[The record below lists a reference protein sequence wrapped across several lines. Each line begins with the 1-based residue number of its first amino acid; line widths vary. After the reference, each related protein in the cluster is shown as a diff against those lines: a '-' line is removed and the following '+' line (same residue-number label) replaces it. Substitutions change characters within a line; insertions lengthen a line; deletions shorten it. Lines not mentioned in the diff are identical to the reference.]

1 MRSIFPA
8 FAFVLVPVFAA
19 LLLMAAGPALADPE
33 GANTTPAKQAIIL
46 DDATGAVLFEKNAD
60 QRMPT
65 SSMSKVMTMY
75 VVFDAIRQGRLTLE
89 TKLPVSEKSWRMQG
103 SKMFIHV
110 GDSVPVEELTRGVII
125 QSGNDATIALAE
137 GVAGTEESFAR
148 IMNEKAA
155 EMGLKSSHFMN
166 ASGWPDP
173 NHYSTARDL
182 ATLAGHLIHEFPEYY
197 HYYSE
202 KEFTYNN
209 IRQGN
214 RNPLLYRNIGA
225 DGVKTGHTEDGGYGL
240 IGSGVRDGRRVIM
253 VLNGL
258 PDSKAR
264 AQESARLL
272 EWALSAF
279 ENKALFTADAQV
291 VSAPVYLGA
300 ADSVPLV
307 PQKDIVVTLPKMA
320 ATDKIKVEASYPAP
334 LRAPIKKGDVVG
346 TLKVETPVLGV
357 QEFPLVAGADVAPAG
372 MFKSIAQKA
381 QVMLG
386 ARQGVTAPEEPGAL
400 ENTAP
405 AAGE

>member
-1 MRSIFPA
+1 MMRQIFPA
-8 FAFVLVPVFAA
+8 FALVLLSVFVLLSPVA
-19 LLLMAAGPALADPE
+19 PAQADPE
-33 GANTTPAKQAIIL
+33 GANTTPARQAIVV
-46 DDATGAVLFEKNAD
+46 DDATGAILFEKNAD

-75 VVFDAIRQGRLTLE
+75 VVFDAIKQGRLTLE
-89 TKLPVSEKSWRMQG
+89 TKLPVSEKAWRMQG

-110 GDSVPVEELTRGVII
+110 GDSVPVGDLAQGVIV

-137 GVAGTEESFAR
+137 GVAGTEDSFAR
-148 IMNEKAA
+148 IMNEKAV
-155 EMGLKSSHFMN
+155 EMGLKSTHFMN

-173 NHYSTARDL
+173 DHYSTARDL
-182 ATLAGHLIHEFPEYY
+182 ERLASYLIHDFPEHY
-197 HYYSE
+197 HYYSQ

-214 RNPLLYRNIGA
+214 RNPLLYRDIGA

-279 ENKALFTADAQV
+279 ENRTLFDAGTQV

-300 ADSVPLV
+300 VDSVPLV
-307 PQKDIVVTLPKMA
+307 PQNRIVVTLPKMA
-320 ATDKIKVEASYPAP
+320 AEDGIKVEASYAAP

-346 TLKVETPVLGV
+346 SLRVETPVLGV

-372 MFKSIAQKA
+372 LFKSVMQKA
-381 QVMLG
+381 QVVLG
-386 ARQGVTAPEEPGAL
+386 MGQGAPGSPAPED
-400 ENTAP
+400 TAP

>member
-1 MRSIFPA
+1 MRQTFPV
-8 FAFVLVPVFAA
+8 FAFVFLSLFSVFAA
-19 LLLMAAGPALADPE
+19 AAPALADPE
-33 GANTTPAKQAIIL
+33 GANTTPARQAIVI
-46 DDATGAVLFEKNAD
+46 DDSTGAVLFEKNAD

-75 VVFDAIRQGRLTLE
+75 VVFDAIRQGRLTME

-110 GDSVPVEELTRGVII
+110 GDSVPVEDLAQGVIV

-155 EMGLKSSHFMN
+155 EMGLKNTHFMN

-173 NHYSTARDL
+173 DHYSTARDL
-182 ATLAGHLIHEFPEYY
+182 ATLAGRLIHDFPEHY
-197 HYYSE
+197 HYYSQ

-240 IGSGVRDGRRVIM
+240 IGSGVRDGRRVIL

-258 PDSKAR
+258 PDANAR

-272 EWALSAF
+272 EWALSTF
-279 ENKALFTADAQV
+279 ENRTLFDTGAQV
-291 VSAPVYLGA
+291 VSAPVYLGM

-307 PQKDIVVTLPKMA
+307 PQKAIIVTLPKMA
-320 ATDKIKVEASYPAP
+320 AEGSIKVEASYAAP

-346 TLKVETPVLGV
+346 SLKVETPVLGV

-372 MFKSIAQKA
+372 LLKSVMQKA
-381 QVMLG
+381 QVVLG
-386 ARQGVTAPEEPGAL
+386 MRRMETDSAVSP
-400 ENTAP
+400 ENTTP